1 MKAPGW
7 KGAGHSLRNC
17 IVISG
22 GAGTNGPDGLFPQ
35 HDAPTT
41 HPHYEVHSSIT
52 NNTEPTT
59 RCILNLVPTSVESQR
74 NLHNN
79 NST

>member
-22 GAGTNGPDGLFPQ
+22 GAGTNW
-35 HDAPTT
+35 T
-41 HPHYEVHSSIT
+41 
-52 NNTEPTT
+52 
-59 RCILNLVPTSVESQR
+59 
-74 NLHNN
+74 
-79 NST
+79 

>member
-7 KGAGHSLRNC
+7 KGAGPSLRNC
-17 IVISG
+17 IAISG
-22 GAGTNGPDGLFPQ
+22 GAGTNGPNGLFPQ

-41 HPHYEVHSSIT
+41 HPHYEVHLSIT
-52 NNTEPTT
+52 NSTEPT
-59 RCILNLVPTSVESQR
+59 RKYNLTLATISTESQK

-79 NST
+79 NSM

>member
-22 GAGTNGPDGLFPQ
+22 GAVTNGPDGLFPQ

-41 HPHYEVHSSIT
+41 HPHHEVHSSIT
-52 NNTEPTT
+52 NSTEPTT
-59 RCILNLVPTSVESQR
+59 DAI
-74 NLHNN
+74 
-79 NST
+79 